1 MNVQSV
7 GGGIRSPIF
16 IFGSARSGTSLLSR
30 IIGSHPNIAVPF
42 ESQLYNTFYPWLQ
55 YYGDLKVEK
64 NRRRLVRDILSTED
78 LLDWTPRPD
87 AEETLAAIEKYDFH
101 GVVDALITE
110 WAKKSGKQRWG
121 EKTPW
126 HIFYWKEIME
136 GFPDMK
142 VIHIVRDGRDSSLS
156 WRNARF
162 GPKHIY
168 HLAVRWRDYLL
179 RVDELK
185 SQLRED
191 MFMEVRYEDL
201 LDEPE
206 AITRKICDFIGE
218 EFSEDM
224 LAFYQGKVSYPTD
237 KKNLSNLKQPL
248 IRSNKNKWLKE
259 MDDEEVR
266 IFEAIA
272 GDMLKNYNYECVA
285 ESPAISTR
293 EEFIIKYIVHPPKR
307 ILSMLKNFKGH
318 REALRLWFIYFK
330 LRLGL

>member
-1 MNVQSV
+1 MNVQAA
-7 GGGIRSPIF
+7 GDEKKSPIF

-42 ESQLYNTFYPWLQ
+42 ESQLYNTFYPWLK
-55 YYGDLKVEK
+55 YYGDLGVEK
-64 NRRRLVRDILSTED
+64 NRRRLVRDMLSTED

-87 AEETLAAIEKYDFH
+87 EEETLAAIEKYDFH

-110 WAKKSGKQRWG
+110 WAKKSGKHRWG

-126 HIFYWKEIME
+126 HIFYWKEILE
-136 GFPDMK
+136 GFPEMK

-179 RVDELK
+179 RVDDMKRQLK
-185 SQLRED
+185 D
-191 MFMEVRYEDL
+191 GMFMEVRYEDL

-206 AITRKICDFIGE
+206 AVTRRICDFIGE

-259 MDDEEVR
+259 MTDQEKR
-266 IFEAIA
+266 IFEAVA
-272 GDMLKNYNYECVA
+272 GDMLKKYNYECVV
-285 ESPAISTR
+285 ETPTISKM
-293 EEFIIKYIVHPPKR
+293 EKFVIKYIVHPLKR
-307 ILSMLKNFKGH
+307 SVSMLKNFKGH